1 VLIELGY
8 LSNAHD
14 CAQMDTT
21 EWRDATAQAIAG
33 AVERNFGQ
41 AAGQPVPVASQTAE

>member
-14 CAQMDTT
+14 CAQMGTG

-33 AVERNFGQ
+33 AVDRYFGQ
-41 AAGQPVPVASQTAE
+41 GGQPVPVASQTAE